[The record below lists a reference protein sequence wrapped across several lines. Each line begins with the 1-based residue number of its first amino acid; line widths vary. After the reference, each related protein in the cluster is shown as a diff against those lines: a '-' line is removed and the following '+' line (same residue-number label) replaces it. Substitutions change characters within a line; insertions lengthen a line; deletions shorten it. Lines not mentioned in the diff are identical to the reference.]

1 MKRIINVFI
10 IIIISLF
17 ASSLMS
23 VRPDPSLISTLY
35 TVSGIMFSIGLGLIV
50 TFNMNGVKNK
60 SYIVEIRKNLN
71 SVRNSFLF
79 YFSLSTIAMIITL
92 YTPKND
98 ITLYNAFSFD
108 IVLNYHMTM
117 CLFVVFS
124 ILFFIINFL
133 DVQKLNQ
140 DLFDELN
147 KE

>member
-1 MKRIINVFI
+1 
-10 IIIISLF
+10 
-17 ASSLMS
+17 MS

-117 CLFVVFS
+117 CLFVAFS